1 MLNTTSSARPA
12 SKLNRAIAL
21 SVAAMV
27 AMNIFVLAQQLH
39 PAPSLAAGPVAGQQ
53 A

>member
-1 MLNTTSSARPA
+1 MKNTASARPA
-12 SKLNRAIAL
+12 SKLNRAIAI

-27 AMNIFVLAQQLH
+27 AMNVFVLAQQLQSA
-39 PAPSLAAGPVAGQQ
+39 PALALGDVAGQQ